1 MNPLMKLSDSKKS
14 SLSGMEKAIQDSI
27 GIDAIKD
34 ATGVSKGDVYTH
46 YYGDGVVRSDSENL
60 NRPDPGFLRSKNIK
74 FLKYQKRF
82 FKSLGSLFGVKRKVM
97 TQHG

>member
-1 MNPLMKLSDSKKS
+1 MKSSDSKKS

-60 NRPDPGFLRSKNIK
+60 IVLTEGFLRSKNIK
-74 FLKYQKRF
+74 FLKYEKRF
-82 FKSLGSLFGVKRKVM
+82 FKSLGSLFGVKRKMM

>member
-1 MNPLMKLSDSKKS
+1 MNPLMKSSDSKKS

-27 GIDAIKD
+27 GINAIKD

-60 NRPDPGFLRSKNIK
+60 VLTYD
-74 FLKYQKRF
+74 
-82 FKSLGSLFGVKRKVM
+82 SLEAKI
-97 TQHG
+97 